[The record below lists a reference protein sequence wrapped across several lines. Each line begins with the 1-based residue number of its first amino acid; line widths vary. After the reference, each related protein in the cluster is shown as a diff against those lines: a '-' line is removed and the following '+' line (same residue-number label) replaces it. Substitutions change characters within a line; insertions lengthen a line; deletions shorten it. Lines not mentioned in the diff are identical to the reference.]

1 MQQDNIKDFAIAA
14 FRYRGHLNDTDILSL
29 EEVYINMA
37 VTSTIRHLEI
47 ERDYYYQ
54 LPLGN
59 LKRGLLT
66 ENTKRVAIDMHIE
79 ERTLWRH
86 LARARNIFNCYY
98 EKFTDTK
105 LSGVT

>member
-47 ERDYYYQ
+47 ERV
-54 LPLGN
+54 G
-59 LKRGLLT
+59 K
-66 ENTKRVAIDMHIE
+66 NTSV
-79 ERTLWRH
+79 
-86 LARARNIFNCYY
+86 
-98 EKFTDTK
+98 
-105 LSGVT
+105 